1 MGAEAN
7 NILAITAGVERGIHL
22 NVQHL
27 AVEVVDHIER
37 SESFAAGQ
45 RITHEVHGPDGIR
58 PPVLRRLAERVVAER
73 LHLCLDLAGQGAR
86 LRAVDRGLESPTL
99 NGHELRTR
107 CAGRSCTPG
116 NGTVS

>member
-1 MGAEAN
+1 MKAVQSILLSFISEYPTYSETATSLTQRLHSGTRVQQRKEAFGMGADAN

-73 LHLCLDLAGQGAR
+73 L
-86 LRAVDRGLESPTL
+86 
-99 NGHELRTR
+99 
-107 CAGRSCTPG
+107 
-116 NGTVS
+116 